1 MDRMKLVNTISRD
14 GSHDLQ
20 WSDLLAPDGRRD
32 TVRPDR
38 LKRRAAH
45 HGPTPARIS
54 AESKSLCVA

>member
-1 MDRMKLVNTISRD
+1 MNRMKLVDSISRD
-14 GSHDLQ
+14 GSHDLR
-20 WSDLLAPDGRRD
+20 WSDILAPD

-54 AESKSLCVA
+54 AESKPLRVT